1 LSKMNPTNNSI
12 EESNFPIDPVIKYTN
27 KGSISNNFNY
37 EVIELGY
44 YPETFKI
51 TCGKN
56 GYAILDEYKVKT
68 TFGKNII
75 TCSIYYNENDSPVF
89 LIDWIKDDENFNVYS
104 ENSTTD
110 ASDLYFMKLGS
121 NLQKSGILMFGLQLE
136 CLKNYREQNPLKE
149 KCQDIRQTFESSE
162 SSALNINKDLE
173 QASLIKTIFEA
184 NDICY
189 ELSYDK
195 KNSNVEEAIVKS
207 NLQKS
212 GILMFGLQL
221 ECLKNYREQN
231 PLKEKCQDIRQTFES
246 SESSALNI
254 NKDLEQASLIKT
266 IFEANDICYELSY
279 DKKNSNVEEAI
290 VKVMDEHNI
299 SRDSYRALAAIIHSL
314 PHEYVIEKRRNKINQ
329 IITEKVPISTFNT
342 SRENPVEND
351 TSDVDNDSGND
362 TEEEINENII
372 VAEESCRNGV

>member
-1 LSKMNPTNNSI
+1 MNPTNNSI

-149 KCQDIRQTFESSE
+149 KCQRLRVIS
-162 SSALNINKDLE
+162 
-173 QASLIKTIFEA
+173 
-184 NDICY
+184 
-189 ELSYDK
+189 
-195 KNSNVEEAIVKS
+195 V
-207 NLQKS
+207 
-212 GILMFGLQL
+212 G
-221 ECLKNYREQN
+221 
-231 PLKEKCQDIRQTFES
+231 QDIRQTFES

-372 VAEESCRNGV
+372 VAEESLLKDSDESLYIRISGDGRNVERKIKHVMITFALLNDHENIFNPNYHYSLVIYTGQEDYECLKNVLNPLIQELNFLKKMPL